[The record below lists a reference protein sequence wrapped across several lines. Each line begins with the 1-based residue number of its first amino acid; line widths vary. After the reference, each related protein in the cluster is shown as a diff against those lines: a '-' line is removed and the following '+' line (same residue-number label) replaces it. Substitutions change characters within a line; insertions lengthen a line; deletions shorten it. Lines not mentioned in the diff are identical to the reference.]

1 MENNSLGLIELSSIA
16 AGFAVTDA
24 MLKAADV
31 ELVLARTICSGKY
44 MVLVRGNVG
53 DVEAAVRAGRATG
66 DFSLV
71 DTFIIP
77 NVHASLFPALGG
89 IARAEALESLGIL
102 EAFSVASLI
111 EGADAMA
118 KAANVHLVEVRL
130 AMALGGKA
138 FATITG
144 SVSAVRSALEAGAQ
158 AVGRKGL
165 LVNKVL
171 IPNPRP
177 ELLHEMI

>member
-1 MENNSLGLIELSSIA
+1 MANNSLGLIELSSIA

-53 DVEAAVRAGRATG
+53 DVEAAVRAGQTTG

-77 NVHASLFPALGG
+77 NVHEL
-89 IARAEALESLGIL
+89 
-102 EAFSVASLI
+102 SLI
-111 EGADAMA
+111 
-118 KAANVHLVEVRL
+118 H
-130 AMALGGKA
+130 
-138 FATITG
+138 I
-144 SVSAVRSALEAGAQ
+144 
-158 AVGRKGL
+158 
-165 LVNKVL
+165 
-171 IPNPRP
+171 
-177 ELLHEMI
+177 

>member
-1 MENNSLGLIELSSIA
+1 LANNSLGLIELSSIA

-53 DVEAAVRAGRATG
+53 DVEAAVRAGQTTG

-77 NVHASLFPALGG
+77 NVHESLFPALAG
-89 IARAEALESLGIL
+89 ISHAEAL
-102 EAFSVASLI
+102 

-158 AVGRKGL
+158 SVSRKGL

>member
-1 MENNSLGLIELSSIA
+1 MAKNSLGLIELSSIA
-16 AGFAVTDA
+16 AGFGVTDA
-24 MLKAADV
+24 MLKAAEV
-31 ELVLARTICSGKY
+31 ELILARTICSGKY
-44 MVLVRGNVG
+44 MVLVGGSVA
-53 DVEAAVRAGRATG
+53 DVEAAVKAGHAVG

-71 DTFIIP
+71 DTFVIP
-77 NVHASLFPALGG
+77 NVHESLFPALSGVSKV
-89 IARAEALESLGIL
+89 EALESLGIL

-118 KAANVHLVEVRL
+118 KAASVRLVEVRL

-158 AVGRKGL
+158 AVARKGL